1 MSEETQAKETQ
12 DSTVDLSGNAKKV
25 MEMVE
30 KMTVLE
36 LNDLVKALEDKF
48 GVSAAAPMM
57 LGAMPAAGGNGD
69 AAAEEEQDE
78 FDVEITEAGGSK
90 IAVIKAVRELDQ
102 SLGLVEA
109 KQLVESAPKV
119 LMEGVKKEDAQ
130 AAKEKLEAAGAQVE
144 LK

>member
-1 MSEETQAKETQ
+1 MSEET
-12 DSTVDLSGNAKKV
+12 TVNLSDNAKKV

-30 KMTVLE
+30 NMTVLE

-57 LGAMPAAGGNGD
+57 MGAMPMAGG
-69 AAAEEEQDE
+69 AAPAEAEEEQDE
-78 FDVEITEAGGSK
+78 FDVELTEAGSNK

-119 LMEGVKKEDAQ
+119 LMEGAKKEDAN
-130 AAKEKLEAAGAQVE
+130 AAKEKLEAAGAKVT